1 MITVLSCF
9 FFFDEYLS
17 EFEVSK
23 PEKQIFLVSV
33 FENFLFLA
41 IYMRSNI
48 VLTHKV
54 TTALQHFTILKSPDY
69 PNRES
74 KFDSRVSIPVL
85 FVNSYTLKGVSHD
98 NTSCHYF
105 MYTNTKCE
113 FC

>member
-1 MITVLSCF
+1 MITVLSFF

-23 PEKQIFLVSV
+23 SEKQIFLVSV

-54 TTALQHFTILKSPDY
+54 TTALQHFTILKSLDY
-69 PNRES
+69 PEKANLTEDLVS
-74 KFDSRVSIPVL
+74 QCCLSIP
-85 FVNSYTLKGVSHD
+85 TH
-98 NTSCHYF
+98 
-105 MYTNTKCE
+105 
-113 FC
+113 